1 MCPKLLPSSLT
12 LQPYGLQPVR
22 LLCPWHSPGKN
33 TGMGCR
39 ALLQGIFPTQG
50 SNPHLLNL
58 PALAREFFITST
70 TWEAGSKN
78 ENHKDIPEKGM
89 KNPSRSVFSKLLLF
103 SRSAVYDSLRPHGLQ
118 HARLPCPSPSPR
130 ACSNSRPSSQWCHP
144 AISSSVVS
152 FSSCPQSFPE
162 SGSFQMSQLFKS
174 GGQSIGASASV
185 LPMNIQDF
193 L

>member
-1 MCPKLLPSSLT
+1 MDCSPPDSL
-12 LQPYGLQPVR
+12 V
-22 LLCPWHSPGKN
+22 HEDSPGKN

-58 PALAREFFITST
+58 PTLAREFFITST

-78 ENHKDIPEKGM
+78 ENHKDIPERGM

-130 ACSNSRPSSQWCHP
+130 ACSNSRPLSRWCHP
-144 AISSSVVS
+144 TTLSSTAPSIPAFNLS
-152 FSSCPQSFPE
+152 QQQSFL
-162 SGSFQMSQLFKS
+162 MSQLFKS

>member
-1 MCPKLLPSSLT
+1 MHVCMCPKSLLSSLT

-58 PALAREFFITST
+58 PTLAREFFITST

-78 ENHKDIPEKGM
+78 ENHKDIPERGM

-103 SRSAVYDSLRPHGLQ
+103 SRSAVYDSLRPHGRQ
-118 HARLPCPSPSPR
+118 HAKLPVLHHLPNLLKLTSIESGMLSDHLILC
-130 ACSNSRPSSQWCHP
+130 RP
-144 AISSSVVS
+144 
-152 FSSCPQSFPE
+152 FSSAFNPAQHQ
-162 SGSFQMSQLFKS
+162 GLFW
-174 GGQSIGASASV
+174 
-185 LPMNIQDF
+185 
-193 L
+193 